1 MASPTIKRLP
11 RGRSRELA
19 HYLTKCGVPKTPP
32 RPERIVLE
40 DAATRTRRALRSALR
55 RARLL
60 RDWTGQHA
68 DDLARLCAAVP
79 EPARSEALAAV
90 RRKRTPPGDGLAHLL
105 GVALL
110 ARNACAEAHLRLA
123 VEYALGV
130 DPKSDAI
137 SHLPA
142 ADLVQEC
149 MCAVMHTAEVYD
161 RWRKG
166 RGTHSSFA
174 NAAAW
179 WLRHYAEKALREQGH
194 DFKPPGSALSS
205 RARVLRELDRIEGQT
220 GERPTA
226 EALHLAT
233 ARPAQPAKPGRPAK
247 GRRQAVKPTPA
258 KKAQPGKP
266 IRVCRQVL
274 EWASGAFTHS
284 SADRLIRAGDGSGVP
299 WVELQPTPSP
309 DPADER
315 GRGIADAVGVAVD
328 SLPAAQRAVVRA
340 VHGIGCDKVTPREY
354 ALRADL
360 PRRIVAGL
368 LTAGEDALRAR
379 LRPVAA

>member
-1 MASPTIKRLP
+1 MASPKIKRLP

-19 HYLTKCGVPKTPP
+19 HYLTKCGIPATPP

-40 DAATRTRRALRSALR
+40 DAATKTRRALRSALR
-55 RARLL
+55 RAGKLK
-60 RDWTGQHA
+60 DWTGQHA

-79 EPARSEALAAV
+79 EPMRSQGIAAAGEG
-90 RRKRTPPGDGLAHLL
+90 RGPWPTGGLALVL
-105 GVALL
+105 ATALR
-110 ARNACAEAHLRLA
+110 ARNRCADAHMRLA

-137 SHLPA
+137 SRLPA

-161 RWRKG
+161 RWRK
-166 RGTHSSFA
+166 RPVHSSFA

-194 DFKPPGSALSS
+194 DFKPPGAALSS
-205 RARVLRELDRIEGQT
+205 RIRVLRELDRIEGQT

-233 ARPAQPAKPGRPAK
+233 ARPALPARGNR
-247 GRRQAVKPTPA
+247 PA

-266 IRVCRQVL
+266 VRVCRQVL
-274 EWASGAFTHS
+274 EWASGSCTFA
-284 SADRLIRAGDGSGVP
+284 SADRVIESGGGDIGSP
-299 WVELQPTPSP
+299 WIELQPTPEP
-309 DPADER
+309 DPADQQ
-315 GRGIADAVGVAVD
+315 GREISDAVGEAVE
-328 SLPAAQRAVVRA
+328 SLPAAQRDVVRA
-340 VHGIGCDKVTPREY
+340 VHGIGCDPVSPREY
-354 ALRADL
+354 ALRRDM
-360 PRRIVAGL
+360 PRKVVAAL
-368 LTAGEDALRAR
+368 LTTAEDRLRAR
-379 LRPVAA
+379 LRPALAA

>member
-1 MASPTIKRLP
+1 MASPKIKRLP

-19 HYLTKCGVPKTPP
+19 HYLTRCGVPETPP

-55 RARLL
+55 RAGKLK
-60 RDWTGQHA
+60 DWSGQHA

-90 RRKRTPPGDGLAHLL
+90 RRKRMPASGNVTAHLL
-105 GVALL
+105 ARALL
-110 ARNACAEAHLRLA
+110 ARNSCADAHLRLA

-161 RWRKG
+161 RWRK
-166 RGTHSSFA
+166 RPVHSSFA

-179 WLRHYAEKALREQGH
+179 WLRHFAERALREQGH
-194 DFKPPGSALSS
+194 DVKPPGAALSS

-233 ARPAQPAKPGRPAK
+233 ARPAQPATRH
-247 GRRQAVKPTPA
+247 RRAR
-258 KKAQPGKP
+258 KAQPGKP
-266 IRVCRQVL
+266 IRVCRQVI
-274 EWASGAFTHS
+274 EWASGAYTHS
-284 SADRLIRAGDGSGVP
+284 SADRLIRAGDGTGVP
-299 WVELQPTPSP
+299 WVELQPTPAP
-309 DPADER
+309 DPSDAR
-315 GRGIADAVGVAVD
+315 GREVSDAVGAAVD
-328 SLPAAQRAVVRA
+328 LLPAAQRDAVRA
-340 VHGIGCDKVTPREY
+340 VHGIGCEKVTAREY

-368 LTAGEDALRAR
+368 LTAGEDALRAA

>member
-1 MASPTIKRLP
+1 MASPKIKRLP

-19 HYLTKCGVPKTPP
+19 HYLTRCGVPETPP

-55 RARLL
+55 RAGKLK
-60 RDWTGQHA
+60 DWSGQHA

-90 RRKRTPPGDGLAHLL
+90 RRKREPPGAGLAHLL

-110 ARNACAEAHLRLA
+110 ARNACADAHLRLA

-161 RWRKG
+161 RWRK
-166 RGTHSSFA
+166 RPIHSSFA

-179 WLRHYAEKALREQGH
+179 WLRHFAERALREQGH
-194 DFKPPGSALSS
+194 DVKPPGAALSS

-233 ARPAQPAKPGRPAK
+233 ARPPMAATRHRPA
-247 GRRQAVKPTPA
+247 R
-258 KKAQPGKP
+258 KAQPGKP

-274 EWASGAFTHS
+274 EWAGGAYSHA

-299 WVELQPTPSP
+299 WVELQPTPAP
-309 DPADER
+309 DPADEQ
-315 GRGIADAVGVAVD
+315 GRRIADAVGVAVD
-328 SLPAAQRAVVRA
+328 LLPAAQRDAVRA

-360 PRRIVAGL
+360 PRRVVAGL